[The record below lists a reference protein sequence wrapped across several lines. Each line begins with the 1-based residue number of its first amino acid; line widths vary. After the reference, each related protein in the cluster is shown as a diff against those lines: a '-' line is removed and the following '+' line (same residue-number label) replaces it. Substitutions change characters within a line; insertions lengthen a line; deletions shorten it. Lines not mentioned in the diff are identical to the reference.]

1 MWKKWAAVAAVLVI
15 ATAAVITSPSAQA
28 AIKKIFSFIPGMTI
42 EEQTDNEES
51 YSGILYSMD
60 GDPVTKSDGNIT
72 VTLEN
77 AYVSDYNIDVVYTI
91 TLDFIDENNI
101 DYKMTAEDFQKILD
115 DNGVSSFIKVTDD
128 NGFRSVF

>member
-1 MWKKWAAVAAVLVI
+1 
-15 ATAAVITSPSAQA
+15 
-28 AIKKIFSFIPGMTI
+28 
-42 EEQTDNEES
+42 
-51 YSGILYSMD
+51 MD

-77 AYVSDYNIDVVYTI
+77 AYVSDCNIDVVYTI

-128 NGFRSVF
+128 NGMKII

>member
-1 MWKKWAAVAAVLVI
+1 MKKEDFFKELGNIDRKYIDEAEEAVKKERGKTVMWKKWAAVAAVLVI

-60 GDPVTKSDGNIT
+60 GDPIYD
-72 VTLEN
+72 
-77 AYVSDYNIDVVYTI
+77 AP
-91 TLDFIDENNI
+91 
-101 DYKMTAEDFQKILD
+101 
-115 DNGVSSFIKVTDD
+115 
-128 NGFRSVF
+128 

>member
-1 MWKKWAAVAAVLVI
+1 
-15 ATAAVITSPSAQA
+15 
-28 AIKKIFSFIPGMTI
+28 
-42 EEQTDNEES
+42 
-51 YSGILYSMD
+51 MD

-101 DYKMTAEDFQKILD
+101 DYKMTAEDLQKILD
-115 DNGVSSFIKVTDD
+115 DNDLSLIHI
-128 NGFRSVF
+128 